1 MDVCYASAPEQM
13 RPMIRSMVD
22 RQNFNTANACDLI
35 IDHTIDRMS
44 RSFQTFF
51 DKQFAAGEQFGSSI
65 DYILRIGTQTD
76 SSSDLCTNFQVIS
89 VSLSLAL
96 SLSLAPS
103 FLPGYLSLSGPFSL
117 SLSL

>member
-1 MDVCYASAPEQM
+1 M

-35 IDHTIDRMS
+35 IDYTVDRMS

-51 DKQFAAGEQFGSSI
+51 DKQFAAGEQMGSSI

-76 SSSDLCTNFQVIS
+76 SSSDLCTNFQVNS
-89 VSLSLAL
+89 LFPPLSLL
-96 SLSLAPS
+96 SI
-103 FLPGYLSLSGPFSL
+103 
-117 SLSL
+117 